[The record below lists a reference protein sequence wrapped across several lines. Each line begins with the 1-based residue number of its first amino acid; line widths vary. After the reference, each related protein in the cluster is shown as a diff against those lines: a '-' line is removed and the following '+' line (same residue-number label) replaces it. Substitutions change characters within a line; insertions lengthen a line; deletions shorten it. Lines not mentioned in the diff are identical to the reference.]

1 MASRGRS
8 PEDSFICSCNEL
20 APASQRPGQPPL
32 PRTSCPYLMGPDQ
45 HPGRGT
51 RLGLQ
56 SCTLYG
62 PLAAPIPPPGGR
74 GWGGGLGVVGPPS
87 AAKI

>member
-1 MASRGRS
+1 
-8 PEDSFICSCNEL
+8 
-20 APASQRPGQPPL
+20 
-32 PRTSCPYLMGPDQ
+32 MGPDQ

-56 SCTLYG
+56 GCTLYG

-74 GWGGGLGVVGPPS
+74 GWGGGLGGGG
-87 AAKI
+87 AALCSKDLTPNNIFTL